1 MSRLPET
8 EAVQVDVKAFTR
20 NAGIMATGTIVSRLT
35 GFLRYAS
42 LAYVLGLTLQFGKT
56 NLPSTYS
63 LANSLPNMIFD
74 LIIGGVLSSLFIPV
88 FVEYLSSKG
97 EKEAWFVA
105 SAVTNISLILLGAVT
120 VLGIFI
126 SPLII
131 RLMTV
136 FGSYSSGDVTTQV
149 VRDQAS
155 FFLRFFMP
163 QIIFY
168 GLAAIFT
175 GLLNSHKHFTV
186 PAFAPTVNNLAVVA
200 TVIIF
205 HFLPGPRD
213 NNLHLAVLGVGTTV
227 GVALQA
233 LVQIPPLIK
242 RGVRY
247 TLTLALRHPAVR
259 KIGRLA
265 IPLLGYILL
274 WQISTWFVFALA
286 IKKDGGVPSY
296 QYAQMFF
303 QLPYGIFAVSV
314 ITALFPTLSEQAAFR
329 HMDEY
334 KRTLSLGIRATA
346 LVIVPAF
353 VGYVLLAQPIIRLLL
368 QHGFFKAGDT
378 DVLTSVLLFFS
389 LGLVPYSI
397 DMLLTKGFYAL
408 QDTRTPMIINCFVV
422 AVNIGANYL
431 FFRLMGIKGLAL
443 GFSTAY
449 LFSMAL
455 DWTVLRKRIGGMGGR
470 RIADSF
476 LRIALSA
483 GLMALLVFG
492 VSWALDRSAATG
504 IGMDLLRV
512 FLPLLLGGAV
522 YFVAASALKTPEMQM
537 VRSLATSVRA
547 RLKDAGRAR
556 NRG

>member
-1 MSRLPET
+1 MSKVPQT
-8 EAVQVDVKAFTR
+8 EPVQVDVKAFTR

-35 GFLRYAS
+35 GFLRYAA
-42 LAYVLGLTLQFGKT
+42 LAYVLGLTLQFGHT

-63 LANSLPNMIFD
+63 LANSLPNMVFD

-97 EKEAWFVA
+97 EREAWYVA
-105 SAVTNISLILLGAVT
+105 SAVTNISLILLGAITIV
-120 VLGIFI
+120 GIFI

-131 RLMTV
+131 RLMTA
-136 FGSYSSGDVTTQV
+136 FGSYSYGDVTTQV
-149 VRDQAS
+149 IRDQAS

-168 GLAAIFT
+168 GLSAIFT

-186 PAFAPTVNNLAVVA
+186 PAFAPAVNNLAVVA

-213 NNLHLAVLGVGTTV
+213 SNLHLIVLGIGTTV

-247 TLTLALRHPAVR
+247 TLTLGLRHPAVR

-274 WQISTWFVFALA
+274 WQISTWFVFVLA
-286 IKKDGGVPSY
+286 IQKDGGVPSY

-314 ITALFPTLSEQAAFR
+314 ITALFPTLSEQAAFK

-353 VGYVLLAQPIIRLLL
+353 VAYILLAQPIIRLLL

-397 DMLLTKGFYAL
+397 DMLLTKGFYSM

-422 AVNIGANYL
+422 AVNMGANYL

-455 DWTVLRKRIGGMGGR
+455 DWTVLRHRIGRMGGR

-476 LRIALSA
+476 LRIALAA
-483 GLMALLVFG
+483 GAMALAVWG
-492 VSWALDRSAATG
+492 TTWALNRSAVTG
-504 IGMDLLRV
+504 LGMDLVRV
-512 FLPLLLGGAV
+512 FVPVLVGAAV
-522 YFVAASALKTPEMQM
+522 YFVAASLLRTPEMRM
-537 VRSLATSVRA
+537 VRGLAASVWA
-547 RLKDAGRAR
+547 RLS
-556 NRG
+556 RGKQT

>member
-1 MSRLPET
+1 MSKAPET

-20 NAGIMATGTIVSRLT
+20 NAGIMATGTVVSRLT
-35 GFLRYAS
+35 GFLRYAA
-42 LAYVLGLTLQFGKT
+42 LAYVLGLTLQFGHT

-63 LANSLPNMIFD
+63 LANSLPNMVFD

-88 FVEYLSSKG
+88 FVEYLASKG
-97 EKEAWFVA
+97 EGEAWYVA
-105 SAVTNISLILLGAVT
+105 SAVTNISLILLTGIT
-120 VLGIFI
+120 ILGIFI

-131 RLMTV
+131 RLMTA
-136 FGSYSSGDVTTQV
+136 FGSYSAGDVTTQV

-186 PAFAPTVNNLAVVA
+186 PAFAPAINNVAVVI

-213 NNLHLAVLGVGTTV
+213 NNLHLVVLGIGTTA

-247 TLTLALRHPAVR
+247 TLTLGLHHPAVR

-274 WQISTWFVFALA
+274 WQISTWFVFVLA

-353 VGYVLLAQPIIRLLL
+353 VAYVLLAQPIIRLLL

-378 DVLTSVLLFFS
+378 EVLTGVLLFFS

-397 DMLLTKGFYAL
+397 DMLLTKGFYSM

-422 AVNIGANYL
+422 AVNMGANYL

-449 LFSMAL
+449 LFSMTL
-455 DWTVLRKRIGGMGGR
+455 DWTVLRRRIGRMGGR
-470 RIADSF
+470 RIMDSF
-476 LRIALSA
+476 LRIALA
-483 GLMALLVFG
+483 AACMALVVFG
-492 VSWALDRSAATG
+492 TSWALDRSAAAG
-504 IGMDLLRV
+504 LGMDLLRV
-512 FLPLLLGGAV
+512 FLPLLVGGVV

-537 VRSLATSVRA
+537 VRSV
-547 RLKDAGRAR
+547 AGSLRR
-556 NRG
+556 RMGRGRKG